1 MVSLGVF
8 CSLGHHVFQLCVA
21 GVREDVVSG
30 VGLAQ

>member
-8 CSLGHHVFQLCVA
+8 CSHVFQLCVVGA
-21 GVREDVVSG
+21 REDVVSG